1 MATGKI
7 DNDCGSASQE
17 SPAEEQQFVKYEGSL
32 HTGALEKWLKDDSK
46 LKELVSA
53 PILVSTIDHLISA
66 TEGVRGGKQLPAMLR
81 LLTSDLVLD
90 EPDDFDIADLH
101 AVCRLMNWAGMLGTR
116 VLLSSA
122 TLPPGLI
129 QALFA
134 AYLAGRKMWQASCG
148 INGRPVNI
156 CCAWFDE
163 KMLMPRKFT
172 TDLGFVMLMPNL
184 LHGER

>member
-66 TEGVRGGKQLPAMLR
+66 TEAC
-81 LLTSDLVLD
+81 
-90 EPDDFDIADLH
+90 E
-101 AVCRLMNWAGMLGTR
+101 AGNSFR
-116 VLLSSA
+116 
-122 TLPPGLI
+122 
-129 QALFA
+129 
-134 AYLAGRKMWQASCG
+134 R
-148 INGRPVNI
+148 
-156 CCAWFDE
+156 CCAC
-163 KMLMPRKFT
+163 
-172 TDLGFVMLMPNL
+172 
-184 LHGER
+184 